1 MKPTGKRAHCGRR
14 TAACLLALLL
24 LAGCGDSGEE
34 PTATGSETPPP
45 SISPSP
51 AVSES
56 VFPSPEPTGEP
67 TESPSDSPEET
78 VNPLTGEPMDEM
90 RTKSRPVAIMLNN
103 ITAALPQQGNCG
115 ADIIYEVVAE
125 GGITRML
132 GIYQSVNSVGII
144 GSVRSARPYFI
155 ELAQGHDAVF
165 VHAGGSE
172 DAYTALESWSVDHM
186 DGVNGKYSTT
196 GLFWRNAQRIAG
208 KTFATEHSLVTSGEA
223 VWNAL
228 AGSGFRL
235 THDSGWSS
243 SQLFA
248 DDGTPEGGTG
258 AKSVV
263 VSHFG
268 GKATLFRYDLSTGLY
283 RVEQYGEAYIDGD
296 SGEQVAVTNVLVLR
310 VQMTD
315 TRDDYNHMD
324 LQLTN
329 GDGWYACGGKVIPIV
344 WEKGGHDAP
353 LTYRTQTGEPLVLGR
368 GKSYVNLVPQTADIA
383 CS

>member
-1 MKPTGKRAHCGRR
+1 MKPTEKRFRCSRR
-14 TAACLLALLL
+14 AAACLLALLL
-24 LAGCGDSGEE
+24 LAGCKDSGEE
-34 PTATGSETPPP
+34 PTDSPETPSPTA
-45 SISPSP
+45 SPSP

-56 VFPSPEPTGEP
+56 VAPTQEQP
-67 TESPSDSPEET
+67 TESPSVPPETET

-115 ADIIYEVVAE
+115 ADIIYEAVAE

-132 GIYQSVNSVGII
+132 GIYQSVNSVGVI

-172 DAYTALESWSVDHM
+172 DAYADLEAWSVDHM
-186 DGVNGKYSTT
+186 DGVNGTYSKT
-196 GLFWRNAQRIAG
+196 GMFWRNPQRIAG
-208 KTFATEHSLVTSGEA
+208 KNFAVEHSLVTSGDE

-235 THDSGWSS
+235 THSDGWSS
-243 SQLFA
+243 AQLFA
-248 DDGTPEGGTG
+248 DDGTPEGGTN

-268 GKATLFRYDLSTGLY
+268 GKATLFRYDLATGLY

-310 VQMTD
+310 VQMAD
-315 TRDDYNHMD
+315 TQDDYNHME
-324 LQLTN
+324 LKLTN

-344 WEKGGHDAP
+344 WEKGEHDQP
-353 LTYRTQTGEPLVLGR
+353 LTYRTQTGDPLVLGR
-368 GKSYVNLVPQTADIA
+368 GKSYVNLVPQTADIT